1 MLNGGDHSLVA
12 EANRPRRARR
22 LWEPPLGRFWGA
34 VWSPHGEVPE
44 EGREGAGG
52 GRGEPPPLGGGSGRF
67 GRSSGRGLS
76 GPIRPPEEVPLRAGG
91 GAGGLLSSWRPLSVG
106 FTMSFS
112 AALATSL
119 KSSVCVGLGKPR
131 TAPADFSAG
140 AHAALQ
146 SGHQRRWMCSRQSG
160 LLFSSGK
167 LKRIGHWSS
176 PLRVTRR
183 KTDPRCL

>member
-1 MLNGGDHSLVA
+1 MRTPALGAPPGEVLGSRLEPPRGG
-12 EANRPRRARR
+12 ARR
-22 LWEPPLGRFWGA
+22 
-34 VWSPHGEVPE
+34 
-44 EGREGAGG
+44 GAGG
-52 GRGEPPPLGGGSGRF
+52 RRGGSWGAPPLGGGFGEVRPFVGEGAVWAYKASRGGPSQGRR
-67 GRSSGRGLS
+67 RSR
-76 GPIRPPEEVPLRAGG
+76 RA
-91 GAGGLLSSWRPLSVG
+91 LSWRPLSVG

>member
-1 MLNGGDHSLVA
+1 MACTPALGAPPGEVLGSRLEPPRGG
-12 EANRPRRARR
+12 ARR
-22 LWEPPLGRFWGA
+22 
-34 VWSPHGEVPE
+34 
-44 EGREGAGG
+44 GAGG
-52 GRGEPPPLGGGSGRF
+52 RRGGVVGSPPPLGGGSGRF

-76 GPIRPPEEVPLRAGG
+76 GPIRPPEEVPLRA